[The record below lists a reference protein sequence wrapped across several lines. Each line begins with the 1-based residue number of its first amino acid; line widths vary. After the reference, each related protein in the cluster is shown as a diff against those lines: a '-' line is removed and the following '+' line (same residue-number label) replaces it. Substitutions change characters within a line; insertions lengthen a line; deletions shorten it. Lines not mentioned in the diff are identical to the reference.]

1 MTTSRRNFLAATTTT
16 ALGARF
22 IGADRLISD
31 VGGQNLRPK
40 RVGETV
46 LAFAGDLFPT
56 PFPKPTPPAV
66 EEVFHILRTADAA
79 FANLEGGLST
89 TGSPEL
95 GGYKWGGPVR
105 GHPSFAAELTALGID
120 AVSLANNH
128 TCNYGHDALLET
140 INTLDRSGIKRA
152 GAGRNIDEAFAPTF
166 VTANGLKIAF
176 FSLYSCHYG
185 RVSREVAG
193 DSLPGVACLRA
204 YDVLLETPGA
214 FEPRVQSTVFDQKV
228 NPRQLVMAPLAE
240 DVQRLTT
247 AIAKARP
254 DADRIVLYVHFH
266 WARHTKPGLPFHQ
279 RVVAHAAVD
288 AGVDLFV
295 GHGPHVLRAV
305 EVYNGRPVLY
315 STGNFVLPPRTT
327 STRAD
332 RPVSLTEQSM
342 VTRVI
347 LGADKSIELE
357 FLPVVFQA
365 DGQPRFARDTTG
377 TGIVQRLRA
386 LSSEF
391 DLEIAQTDWYGSVRI
406 DPVAAASA
414 DADPLHRSDARA

>member
-1 MTTSRRNFLAATTTT
+1 MTTSRRTFLSATTTT
-16 ALGARF
+16 ALAAPFMGA
-22 IGADRLISD
+22 GRLIAD
-31 VGGQNLRPK
+31 FGGQNLRPK
-40 RVGETV
+40 RAGETV

-56 PFPKPTPPAV
+56 PFPKPTPRAV
-66 EEVFHILRTADAA
+66 EEVFDVFRSADAA

-105 GHPSFAAELTALGID
+105 GHPSLAAELTALGID

-128 TCNYGHDALLET
+128 TCNYGHEALLET
-140 INTLDRSGIKRA
+140 ITTLDRTGIKHA
-152 GAGRNIDEAFAPTF
+152 GAGRNIDEAFAPVF

-193 DSLPGVACLRA
+193 DSLPGVACVRA
-204 YDVLLETPGA
+204 YDVLMETPGA
-214 FEPRVQSTVFDQKV
+214 FASRVQSTVFDPKV

-240 DVQRLTT
+240 DVQRLTS

-254 DADRIVLYVHFH
+254 NADRIVLYVHFH

-295 GHGPHVLRAV
+295 GHGPHVLRGV

-315 STGNFVLPPRTT
+315 STGNFVLPPRAT
-327 STRAD
+327 STPGERAV
-332 RPVSLTEQSM
+332 PLTEQSM

-347 LGADKSIELE
+347 LGSDKSIDLE
-357 FLPVVFQA
+357 FLPIVFQA

-377 TGIVQRLRA
+377 AGIVQRLRA

-391 DLEIAQTDWYGSVRI
+391 DLEIAQNDWYGSVRI
-406 DPVAAASA
+406 APVAAASA
-414 DADPLHRSDARA
+414 DADSVHAPESRT